1 MKGLLGE
8 TTEEILRESLEGS
21 IRARIVTSQ
30 ETGSPKGFGFIDFNS
45 EEDTKV
51 AKEAIGGGEIGGNK
65 VTLQWAKPTGKGGFS
80 GRKGQIWWRGQG
92 GFGGRG
98 GF

>member
-1 MKGLLGE
+1 MKGLLE
-8 TTEEILRESLEGS
+8 ESTREILRESFESS
-21 IRARIVTSQ
+21 IGTRIATGQ

-51 AKEAIGGGEIGGNK
+51 AKEATGDSEIDGNK

-80 GRKGQIWWRGQG
+80 GRKGWIWRQRPGRLWR
-92 GFGGRG
+92 
-98 GF
+98 